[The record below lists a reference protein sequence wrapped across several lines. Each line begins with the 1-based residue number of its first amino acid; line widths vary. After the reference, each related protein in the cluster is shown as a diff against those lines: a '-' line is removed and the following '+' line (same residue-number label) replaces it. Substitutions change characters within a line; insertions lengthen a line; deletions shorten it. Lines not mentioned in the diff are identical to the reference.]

1 MRIGL
6 LGASTIAPKAI
17 VEPAE
22 LLPDVQVAA
31 VAARDSGRARAFAE
45 RYNIPKVHTDYVELL
60 GDETLDAVYVGLP
73 ISYHAEWAVAAL
85 RAGRHVLCE
94 KPLAANAEQAVEMV
108 GAARDARR
116 CLMEGMH
123 WRYHPL
129 ADRMLELAR
138 RIGRVERAE
147 CRFDAIVPRPNIRFD
162 LNLGGGVTMDFG
174 CYPVHWLRTV
184 AGEEPVVVRAV
195 ASEDP
200 PGVDSDMDAELAF
213 PSGLEARIRCSMTR
227 QVGGFPESI
236 YLHLEGSRGTLD
248 VANPMMPQVGHRV
261 TAKLEDGTCVDESVD
276 MRPTYF
282 FQLQAFVDTV
292 TRGKDL
298 LTNGEDSIA
307 NMRVLDAIYVAA
319 QLPPRG

>member
-116 CLMEGMH
+116 CLMEC
-123 WRYHPL
+123 
-129 ADRMLELAR
+129 
-138 RIGRVERAE
+138 IGGITRWLTE
-147 CRFDAIVPRPNIRFD
+147 C
-162 LNLGGGVTMDFG
+162 
-174 CYPVHWLRTV
+174 
-184 AGEEPVVVRAV
+184 
-195 ASEDP
+195 
-200 PGVDSDMDAELAF
+200 
-213 PSGLEARIRCSMTR
+213 
-227 QVGGFPESI
+227 
-236 YLHLEGSRGTLD
+236 
-248 VANPMMPQVGHRV
+248 
-261 TAKLEDGTCVDESVD
+261 
-276 MRPTYF
+276 
-282 FQLQAFVDTV
+282 
-292 TRGKDL
+292 
-298 LTNGEDSIA
+298 
-307 NMRVLDAIYVAA
+307 
-319 QLPPRG
+319 